1 MFEDGGDYAEK
12 EVNICI
18 ASIRDIMYTFEKQV
32 NNHHRDVDAIQLQQ
46 EECLEEFEKYK
57 ITYASALVD
66 LSMKEGLG
74 KKFGKPRR
82 HAQEAL
88 RTEVNQSTTSED
100 EISQLLNILKS
111 IGDIKISTHFN
122 KEILLPTNVLQ
133 FEQNNSSNSSKSSNR

>member
-1 MFEDGGDYAEK
+1 MTNF
-12 EVNICI
+12 
-18 ASIRDIMYTFEKQV
+18 TLLLP
-32 NNHHRDVDAIQLQQ
+32 LQ
-46 EECLEEFEKYK
+46 EKYK